1 MLEAALWGLVG
12 GLALVLGAL
21 FALIPGRSIP
31 ERAVGFVMAFGAGVL
46 ISAVA
51 FDLTEEAITI
61 GGGVAAALGLG
72 AGALVYF
79 GGDRLIDRGG
89 SGDSDDDPRGIVLG
103 ALLDGIPES
112 AAIGLTLL
120 SGGGVSVSFIVAVFI
135 SNLPES
141 ISASAELEPKHP
153 RRWILGLWLAIALA
167 SAVAAALGYELLGGA
182 SDDVVAFV
190 KAFAGGAILCMLAD
204 TMVPEALNEGWHQRR
219 SRDRPR
225 LRARGPALDRLAAGL
240 GLLSLSRRPG
250 RAPARSARRGPR
262 RRRGPASSVS
272 ASTLSAFSAR
282 LIASRPPRG
291 SSVISL

>member
-21 FALIPGRSIP
+21 LALIPGRSIP

-72 AGALVYF
+72 AGALVYY

-120 SGGGVSVSFIVAVFI
+120 SGGGVSVSFIVAVFV

-141 ISASAELEPKHP
+141 IAASAELEPKHP
-153 RRWILGLWLAIALA
+153 RRWILGLWVAIALA
-167 SAVAAALGYELLGGA
+167 SAVAAALGYEVLGGA

-204 TMVPEALNEGWHQRR
+204 TMVPQALNKAGT
-219 SRDRPR
+219 SVG
-225 LRARGPALDRLAAGL
+225 LVTVLGFALAA
-240 GLLSLSRRPG
+240 LLST
-250 RAPARSARRGPR
+250 A
-262 RRRGPASSVS
+262 
-272 ASTLSAFSAR
+272 
-282 LIASRPPRG
+282 
-291 SSVISL
+291 

>member
-21 FALIPGRSIP
+21 LALIPGRPIP
-31 ERAVGFVMAFGAGVL
+31 DRAVGFVMAFGAGVL

-51 FDLTEEAITI
+51 FDLTEEAISI

-72 AGALVYF
+72 AGALVYY

-153 RRWILGLWLAIALA
+153 RRWILGLWVAIALA
-167 SAVAAALGYELLGGA
+167 SAVAAGA
-182 SDDVVAFV
+182 
-190 KAFAGGAILCMLAD
+190 
-204 TMVPEALNEGWHQRR
+204 
-219 SRDRPR
+219 R
-225 LRARGPALDRLAAGL
+225 LRA
-240 GLLSLSRRPG
+240 
-250 RAPARSARRGPR
+250 ARRRLR
-262 RRRGPASSVS
+262 RRRGLRQGVRRRRDPLHARRHDGPPSAEEGRHAASVS
-272 ASTLSAFSAR
+272 
-282 LIASRPPRG
+282 
-291 SSVISL
+291 

>member
-21 FALIPGRSIP
+21 LALIPGRSIP

-51 FDLTEEAITI
+51 FDLTEEAISI

-72 AGALVYF
+72 AGALVYY

-135 SNLPES
+135 SNMPES
-141 ISASAELEPKHP
+141 IAASAELEPKHP
-153 RRWILGLWLAIALA
+153 RRGILGLWVAIALA

-204 TMVPEALNEGWHQRR
+204 TMVPQALNKAGT
-219 SRDRPR
+219 SVG
-225 LRARGPALDRLAAGL
+225 LVTVLGFALAA
-240 GLLSLSRRPG
+240 LLST
-250 RAPARSARRGPR
+250 A
-262 RRRGPASSVS
+262 
-272 ASTLSAFSAR
+272 
-282 LIASRPPRG
+282 
-291 SSVISL
+291 